1 MSLGQKKG
9 GFPPK
14 NPLTLKEAPWVL
26 LVEGEQLPR
35 RFPDLGQGELH
46 PPDFPLVPQPIF
58 PWKKGNGGGS
68 GRSLNHTPP
77 SPNSVGSPPKLT
89 DELQLLVKAGFLE
102 GTSRGDV
109 GFSANPAPGDRHGG
123 GLYGWGFFWGGNRL
137 GRGGQ
142 FCCWSSPHPKMG
154 LLG

>member
-58 PWKKGNGGGS
+58 PWKKGNGGRIGEVPKPY
-68 GRSLNHTPP
+68 TPLP
-77 SPNSVGSPPKLT
+77 KFRRVPP
-89 DELQLLVKAGFLE
+89 
-102 GTSRGDV
+102 
-109 GFSANPAPGDRHGG
+109 
-123 GLYGWGFFWGGNRL
+123 
-137 GRGGQ
+137 
-142 FCCWSSPHPKMG
+142 
-154 LLG
+154 